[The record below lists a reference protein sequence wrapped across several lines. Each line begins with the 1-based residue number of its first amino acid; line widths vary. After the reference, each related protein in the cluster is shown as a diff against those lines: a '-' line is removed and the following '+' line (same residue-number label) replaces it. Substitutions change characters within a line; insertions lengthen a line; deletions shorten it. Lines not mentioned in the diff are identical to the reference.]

1 MRIAIIGGGV
11 SGLTV
16 GYRLHEQFDV
26 TLFEANDYVGGH
38 TNMISVPT
46 DNGNHRGR
54 YGFHCFQ

>member
-1 MRIAIIGGGV
+1 MRIAIIGGGI

-38 TNMISVPT
+38 TNTINVST
-46 DNGNHRGR
+46 DNGDIA
-54 YGFHCFQ
+54 